1 MCTVV
6 NINKAAVV
14 TVVELKC
21 SMTFKIKKVI
31 QNGFAYKHISVKAKN
46 STSTKTAVK
55 L

>member
-14 TVVELKC
+14 TVVELKY

-31 QNGFAYKHISVKAKN
+31 QNGFAYKHFSQGQ
-46 STSTKTAVK
+46 KTVQVLK
-55 L
+55 LL